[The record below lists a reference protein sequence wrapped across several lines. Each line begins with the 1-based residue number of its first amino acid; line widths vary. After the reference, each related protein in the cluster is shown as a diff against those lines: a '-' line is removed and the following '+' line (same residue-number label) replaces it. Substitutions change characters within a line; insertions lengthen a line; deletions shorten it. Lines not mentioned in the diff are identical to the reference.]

1 MSQEN
6 ETPRQKQSP
15 AIKTDSHGAPIIPE
29 GVTVFFLSEIIKKP
43 VLLKSGL
50 AIGRLKDIAVKIN
63 GGPYPEA
70 TYVIVRRP
78 WGHPDL
84 WLPWQFV
91 SEISERQ
98 TVVEVNEN
106 IENFTTPHEEYVLAD
121 DNIMDKKIIDMED
134 REVEVVYDIQLVHTD
149 GKLFM
154 THVDASQS
162 GLLRRIKLGFLNKLL
177 FGKRESPD
185 LVPWQY
191 VHVPSDLGP
200 LKGRLRLNIQ
210 KEKLK
215 DIHPVDLA
223 DIIEEL
229 GHEERSQIF
238 DSLDTEKAADTLEE
252 IEPRVQRELIKT
264 VRQERIRDIFK
275 SMTSAQLAD
284 LFSILSAEEANRFIA
299 SLDPE
304 KARKV
309 RAILS
314 QREETIASLVTHTY
328 LAFPGDLTVNDAFQR
343 FRKEARDLDVIMY
356 IYIVGEDRRLEGV
369 IDIRELLQ
377 AQPDQ
382 LLKDIM
388 VKNVISI
395 DFDDAKEDVIELFKR
410 YYFRAIPVVDPQDR
424 LLGVIRFKDLFIGQK
439 SPVGD

>member
-15 AIKTDSHGAPIIPE
+15 AIKTDSHGAPVIPE

-50 AIGRLKDIAVKIN
+50 AIGKLKDIAVKIN

-70 TYVIVRRP
+70 THVIVHRP

-84 WLPWQFV
+84 WLPWQSV

-134 REVEVVYDIQLVHTD
+134 REVEVVYDIQFVHTD

-328 LAFPGDLTVNDAFQR
+328 LAFPGDLSVNDAFQR
-343 FRKEARDLDVIMY
+343 FRAEAHDSDVIMY

-395 DFDDAKEDVIELFKR
+395 DYDDAKEDVIELFKR

>member
-1 MSQEN
+1 VSQEN
-6 ETPRQKQSP
+6 ETAKQKSP
-15 AIKTDSHGAPIIPE
+15 VTIKTGADGAPIIPE
-29 GVTVFFLSEIIKKP
+29 GVTVFFLSEIVNKP

-50 AIGRLKDIAVKIN
+50 AIGKLQDVAFKIVE
-63 GGPYPEA
+63 GHYPEA
-70 TYVIVRRP
+70 THVIVHRP
-78 WGHPDL
+78 WGKPVL

-91 SEISERQ
+91 SSIDERQ

-106 IENFTTPHEEYVLAD
+106 LENFTAPHEEFFQAYEQ
-121 DNIMDKKIIDMED
+121 IMDKKIIDMED
-134 REVEVVYDIQLVHTD
+134 REVEVVYDLQFVYAD
-149 GKLFM
+149 GKLFV

-162 GLLRRIKLGFLNKLL
+162 GLLRRIRLGFLNKLF

-191 VHVPSDLGP
+191 VHVPTDLGT
-200 LKGRLRLNIQ
+200 LKGRLRLNVQ
-210 KEKLK
+210 REKLK

-264 VRQERIRDIFK
+264 VRKERIRDIFT

-284 LFSILSAEEANRFIA
+284 LFSILSAEEANKFIDN
-299 SLDPE
+299 LDPV
-304 KARKV
+304 KAKKV

-314 QREETIASLVTHTY
+314 QREETIASLVTLTY
-328 LAFPGDLTVNDAFQR
+328 LAFPGDLTVDDAFER
-343 FRKEARDLDVIMY
+343 YRKEARDRDVIMY
-356 IYIVGEDRRLEGV
+356 IYVIGAGGILEGV
-369 IDIRELLQ
+369 VDIRELLL
-377 AQPDQ
+377 ALPEQ

-388 VKNVISI
+388 VKNVITI
-395 DFDDAKEDVIELFKR
+395 DIDDAKDDVVELFKR
-410 YYFRAIPVVDPQDR
+410 YYFRAMPVVDSQDHM
-424 LLGVIRFKDLFIGQK
+424 LGVIRFKDLFIGQR

>member
-15 AIKTDSHGAPIIPE
+15 AIKTDSHGAPVIPE

-50 AIGRLKDIAVKIN
+50 AIGKLKDIAVKIN

-70 TYVIVRRP
+70 THVIVHRP

-84 WLPWQFV
+84 WLPWQSV

-304 KARKV
+304 KAGKV

-328 LAFPGDLTVNDAFQR
+328 LAFPGDLTVNDAFRR
-343 FRKEARDLDVIMY
+343 FRAEAHDSDVIMY
-356 IYIVGEDRRLEGV
+356 IYIVAEDKLLEGV

-395 DFDDAKEDVIELFKR
+395 DYDDAKEDVIELFKR